1 MVKCLVCSEFEEEAK
16 RYAGN
21 NRVYLADGV
30 RCDSKKKLQDIVD
43 HLHYNDSKLL
53 TPAAWSWLL

>member
-1 MVKCLVCSEFEEEAK
+1 MVKYLVCCEFEEEAK

-30 RCDSKKKLQDIVD
+30 RCDGKKTCKIL
-43 HLHYNDSKLL
+43 
-53 TPAAWSWLL
+53 